1 MGHFSQRE
9 VLSHAMIEPP
19 AFGLSSIW
27 ATHARFAPGR
37 IAAICGTRQ
46 LTWGEF
52 DQATCRVANALL
64 KMGVGHDEPVAL
76 VMTNSLE
83 MLEVMFGITRAGACM
98 VPISGLLTSQ
108 QIATMMA
115 DSGAATVF
123 VSSGNRALV
132 EAAELP
138 ASVRRIAIGFTGEGW
153 EAGDALLAAAP
164 GSDPGVRTRPEDR
177 FNIIYSSGTTGLPKG
192 IVQSLGART
201 HFAWSNALELG
212 MARDSV
218 ALVTTALYS
227 NGTMF
232 MVLPPLLLGG
242 TVVIMEQF
250 SPAGALALIEQHKVT
265 HAFMVPTQCIVTL
278 DDPALGRHDLSS
290 LRCLLSAGSSLRADT
305 REAVIARM
313 TPQVYELYGFSEGF
327 ATMRKPGDTPRRPGA
342 VGRPVIGFDLR
353 IVGGDDKECPRG
365 EVGEIVG
372 TGLGAMA
379 GYHNRPDLDE
389 AILWHDPSGAAYLRS
404 GDLGY
409 VDEEG
414 FLHIVDRK
422 KDMILSGGFNIFPA
436 DLEAVVGEH
445 PEVQDVTVIGI
456 PHPKWGET
464 PLALVIPRGE
474 PDPAALL
481 EWANARLARTQRLAG
496 LELRSEFPRNALGKV
511 LKRELRAPW
520 WDQPK

>member
-1 MGHFSQRE
+1 M
-9 VLSHAMIEPP
+9 
-19 AFGLSSIW
+19 SSIW
-27 ATHARFAPGR
+27 AAHARFAPDR
-37 IAAICGTRQ
+37 IAAICGDRT

-52 DQATCRVANALL
+52 DRATSRVANALRA
-64 KMGVGHDEPVAL
+64 MGVQHDEPVAL

-83 MLEVMFGITRAGACM
+83 MLEVMFGVIKAGACM
-98 VPISGLLTSQ
+98 VPISGLLTAA

-115 DSGAATVF
+115 DSGAQTVF
-123 VSSGNRALV
+123 VSAGNRALV
-132 EAAELP
+132 EAAELS
-138 ASVRRIAIGFTGEGW
+138 ASIRRIAIGFAGEGW
-153 EAGDALLAAAP
+153 EAGDTLLAAAP
-164 GSDPGVRTRPEDR
+164 ETDPGIRNRPEDR

-192 IVQSLGART
+192 IVQSHSART

-212 MARDSV
+212 MSQGSV

-250 SPAGALALIEQHKVT
+250 SAAGALTLIAQHQVT

-278 DDPALGRHDLSS
+278 DDPALGTHDLSS
-290 LRCLLSAGSSLRADT
+290 LKCLLSAGSSLRPDT
-305 REAVIARM
+305 REAVIDRM
-313 TPQVYELYGFSEGF
+313 TPHVYELYGFSEGF
-327 ATMRKPGDTPRRPGA
+327 ATMRKPGDAPLRPGA

-353 IVGGDDKECPRG
+353 IVDGDDRECTRG

-372 TGLGAMA
+372 HGIGVMA
-379 GYHNRPDLDE
+379 GYHNRPDLDA
-389 AILWHDPSGAAYLRS
+389 AILWHDPSGAVFLRS

-409 VDEEG
+409 VDEQG

-422 KDMILSGGFNIFPA
+422 KDMILSGGFNVFPA
-436 DLEAVVGEH
+436 DLEAVIGEH
-445 PEVQDVTVIGI
+445 PDVQDVTVIGI

-474 PDPAALL
+474 PDPAVLL
-481 EWANARLARTQRLAG
+481 EWANARLARTQRLAA
-496 LELRSEFPRNALGKV
+496 LELRTEFPRNALGKV
-511 LKRELRAPW
+511 LKRELRAAW
-520 WDQPK
+520 WDEAK

>member
-1 MGHFSQRE
+1 
-9 VLSHAMIEPP
+9 MIETPG
-19 AFGLSSIW
+19 FGMASVW
-27 ATHARFAPGR
+27 AAHARFAPDR
-37 IAAICGTRQ
+37 IAAICGDRS
-46 LTWGEF
+46 LTWGAF
-52 DQATCRVANALL
+52 DRVTNRVANTLL
-64 KMGVGHDEPVAL
+64 AMGVTHDEPVAL
-76 VMTNSLE
+76 VMTNSIE
-83 MLEVMFGITRAGACM
+83 MLEVMCGVVKAGACM
-98 VPISGLLTSQ
+98 VPISGLLTPP

-115 DSGAATVF
+115 DSGAKTVF
-123 VSSGNRALV
+123 VSAGNRALV

-138 ASVRRIAIGFTGEGW
+138 GTVKRIAIGFTGDGW
-153 EAGDALLAAAP
+153 DAGDALLAAAP
-164 GSDPGVRTRPEDR
+164 DSDPGVRSRPEDR

-192 IVQSLGART
+192 IVQSHGART
-201 HFAWSNALELG
+201 HFAWSNALELS
-212 MARDSV
+212 MSRESV

-232 MVLPPLLLGG
+232 MVLPPLLLGA

-250 SPAGALALIEQHKVT
+250 SAAGALALIERHKVT

-278 DDPALGRHDLSS
+278 DDPALGKHDISS
-290 LRCLLSAGSSLRADT
+290 LQSLLSAGSSLRPDT

-313 TPQVYELYGFSEGF
+313 TPHVYELYGFSEGF
-327 ATMRKPGDTPRRPGA
+327 ATMRKPSDAPARPGA

-353 IVGGDDKECPRG
+353 IVGGDDRECARG

-372 TGLGAMA
+372 HGLGVMA

-389 AILWHDPSGAAYLRS
+389 AILWRDPSGAAYLRS

-409 VDEEG
+409 VDEQG

-436 DLEAVVGEH
+436 DLEAVIGEH

-464 PLALVIPRGE
+464 PLALVIPRGA
-474 PDPAALL
+474 PDPDALL
-481 EWANARLARTQRLAG
+481 AWANARLARTQRLAG
-496 LELRSEFPRNALGKV
+496 LELRTAFPRNALGKV

-520 WDQPK
+520 WDKSQ

>member
-1 MGHFSQRE
+1 
-9 VLSHAMIEPP
+9 MIEAP
-19 AFGLSSIW
+19 AFGMASVW
-27 ATHARFAPGR
+27 ATHARFAPNR
-37 IAAICGTRQ
+37 IAAICGERQ

-52 DQATCRVANALL
+52 DRATCRVANGLL
-64 KMGVGHDEPVAL
+64 AMGTAQDEPVAL

-83 MLEVMFGITRAGACM
+83 MLEVMFGIVRAGACM
-98 VPISGLLTSQ
+98 VPISGLLTGA

-115 DSGAATVF
+115 DSGAKTVF
-123 VSSGNRALV
+123 VSAANRALV
-132 EAAELP
+132 ESAALP
-138 ASVRRIAIGFTGEGW
+138 EGTRRIAIGFTGEGW
-153 EAGDALLAAAP
+153 EDGAALFSAAP
-164 GSDPGVRTRPEDR
+164 ESDPGVPNRPEDR

-192 IVQSLGART
+192 IVQSHGARL

-212 MARDSV
+212 MSRDTV

-232 MVLPPLLLGG
+232 MVLPPLLLGA

-250 SPAGALALIEQHKVT
+250 SPAGALALIERHRVT

-278 DDPALGRHDLSS
+278 DDPALGQHDISS
-290 LRCLLSAGSSLRADT
+290 LMALLSAGSSLRPDT

-313 TPQVYELYGFSEGF
+313 TPHVYELYGFSEGF
-327 ATMRKPGDTPRRPGA
+327 ATMRAPGDMPSKPGA
-342 VGRPVIGFDLR
+342 VGRPVLGFDMR
-353 IVGGDDKECPRG
+353 IVGGDDREVPRG

-372 TGLGAMA
+372 RGLGMMA
-379 GYHNRPDLDE
+379 GYHNRPDLDA
-389 AILWHDPSGAAYLRS
+389 AILWRDAAGTEYLRS

-409 VDEEG
+409 LDAEG

-436 DLEAVVGEH
+436 DLEAVIGEH
-445 PEVQDVTVIGI
+445 EHVQDVTVIGI

-474 PDPAALL
+474 PDPGELL
-481 EWANARLARTQRLAG
+481 AWANARLARTQRLAG
-496 LELRSEFPRNALGKV
+496 LEFRSAFPRNALGKV

-520 WDQPK
+520 WDKTQ

>member
-1 MGHFSQRE
+1 
-9 VLSHAMIEPP
+9 
-19 AFGLSSIW
+19 
-27 ATHARFAPGR
+27 
-37 IAAICGTRQ
+37 
-46 LTWGEF
+46 
-52 DQATCRVANALL
+52 
-64 KMGVGHDEPVAL
+64 
-76 VMTNSLE
+76 
-83 MLEVMFGITRAGACM
+83 MLEVMFGIIKAGACM
-98 VPISGLLTSQ
+98 VPISGLLTPP

-115 DSGAATVF
+115 DSGAKTVF
-123 VSSGNRALV
+123 VSAGNRALV
-132 EAAELP
+132 EAAKLP
-138 ASVRRIAIGFTGEGW
+138 ASVRRIAVGFAGEGW
-153 EAGDALLAAAP
+153 VEGGALLANSP
-164 GSDPGVRTRPEDR
+164 DSDPGVRNRPEDR

-192 IVQSLGART
+192 IVQSHGART

-212 MARDSV
+212 MSRDTV

-232 MVLPPLLLGG
+232 MVLPPLLLGA

-250 SPAGALALIEQHKVT
+250 SAACALALIEKHKVT

-278 DDPALGRHDLSS
+278 DDPALGQHDLSS
-290 LRCLLSAGSSLRADT
+290 VQSLLSAGSSLRPDT

-313 TPQVYELYGFSEGF
+313 TPHVYELYGFSEGF
-327 ATMRKPGDTPRRPGA
+327 ATMRKPSDAPAKPGA

-353 IVGGDDKECPRG
+353 IVGSDDRECARG

-379 GYHNRPDLDE
+379 GYHNRPDLDA
-389 AILWHDPSGAAYLRS
+389 AILWHSPTGEAFLRS

-409 VDEEG
+409 MDEEG

-436 DLEAVVGEH
+436 DLEAVIGEH
-445 PEVQDVTVIGI
+445 PQVQDVTVIGI
-456 PHPKWGET
+456 PHSKWGET

-474 PDPAALL
+474 PEPAALL

-496 LELRSEFPRNALGKV
+496 LELRTEFPRNALGKV
-511 LKRELRAPW
+511 LKRELRSPW
-520 WDQPK
+520 WDQAQ

>member
-1 MGHFSQRE
+1 
-9 VLSHAMIEPP
+9 MIEVP
-19 AFGLSSIW
+19 AFGMTSVW
-27 ATHARFAPGR
+27 AAHARFAPDR
-37 IAAICGTRQ
+37 IAAICGDRQ

-52 DQATCRVANALL
+52 DRATSRVANALL
-64 KMGVGHDEPVAL
+64 TVGIRHDEPVGL

-83 MLEVMFGITRAGACM
+83 MLEVMFGVVKAGACM
-98 VPISGLLTSQ
+98 VPISGLLTPP

-115 DSGAATVF
+115 DSGAKTVF
-123 VSSGNRALV
+123 VSAGNRALV
-132 EAAELP
+132 EAAKLP
-138 ASVRRIAIGFTGEGW
+138 ASVRRIAVGFAGEGW
-153 EAGDALLAAAP
+153 VEGGALLANSP
-164 GSDPGVRTRPEDR
+164 DSDPGVRNRPEDR

-192 IVQSLGART
+192 IVQSHGART

-212 MARDSV
+212 MSGDTV

-232 MVLPPLLLGG
+232 MVLPPLLLGA

-250 SPAGALALIEQHKVT
+250 SAACALALIEKHKVT

-278 DDPALGRHDLSS
+278 DDPALGQHDLSS
-290 LRCLLSAGSSLRADT
+290 VQSLLSAGSSLRPDT

-313 TPQVYELYGFSEGF
+313 TPHVYELYGFSEGF
-327 ATMRKPGDTPRRPGA
+327 ATMRKPSDAPAKPGA

-353 IVGGDDKECPRG
+353 IVGSDDRECARG

-379 GYHNRPDLDE
+379 GYHNRPDLDA
-389 AILWHDPSGAAYLRS
+389 AILWHSPTGEAFLRS

-409 VDEEG
+409 MDEEG

-436 DLEAVVGEH
+436 DLEAVIGEH
-445 PEVQDVTVIGI
+445 PQVQDVTVIGI
-456 PHPKWGET
+456 PHSKWGET

-474 PDPAALL
+474 PEPAALL

-496 LELRSEFPRNALGKV
+496 LELRTEFPRNALGKV
-511 LKRELRAPW
+511 LKRELRSPW
-520 WDQPK
+520 WDQAQ

>member
-1 MGHFSQRE
+1 
-9 VLSHAMIEPP
+9 MIEAP
-19 AFGLSSIW
+19 AFDMPSVW
-27 ATHARFAPGR
+27 AAHARFAPER
-37 IAAICGTRQ
+37 IAAICGDRL
-46 LTWGEF
+46 LTWGAF
-52 DQATCRVANALL
+52 DRATNRVANALQSI
-64 KMGVGHDEPVAL
+64 GVQPDAPVAL
-76 VMTNSLE
+76 VMTNSIE
-83 MLEVMFGITRAGACM
+83 MLEVMFGIIKAGACM
-98 VPISGLLTSQ
+98 VPISGLLTPP

-115 DSGAATVF
+115 DSGAQTVF
-123 VSSGNRALV
+123 VATGNRALV
-132 EAAELP
+132 EAAALP
-138 ASVRRIAIGFTGEGW
+138 ATVRRIAIGFTGEGW
-153 EAGDALLAAAP
+153 DSGDALLAAAP
-164 GSDPGVRTRPEDR
+164 ESDPGVRNRPEDR

-192 IVQSLGART
+192 IVQSHGARA

-212 MARDSV
+212 MSRDTV

-232 MVLPPLLLGG
+232 MVLPPLLLGA

-250 SPAGALALIEQHKVT
+250 SPAGALALIEKHKVT

-278 DDPALGRHDLSS
+278 DDPALGQHDISS
-290 LRCLLSAGSSLRADT
+290 LQCLLSAGSSLRPDT

-313 TPQVYELYGFSEGF
+313 TPHVYELYGFSEGF
-327 ATMRKPGDTPRRPGA
+327 ATMRKPSDAPAKPGA

-353 IVGGDDKECPRG
+353 IVGSDDSECPRG

-372 TGLGAMA
+372 HGLGMMA
-379 GYHNRPDLDE
+379 GYHNRQDLDA
-389 AILWHDPSGAAYLRS
+389 AILWHDAAGAAFLRS

-436 DLEAVVGEH
+436 DLEAVIGEH

-474 PDPAALL
+474 PDPDVLL

-496 LELRSEFPRNALGKV
+496 LELRTAFPRNALGKV

-520 WDQPK
+520 WDKSQ

>member
-1 MGHFSQRE
+1 
-9 VLSHAMIEPP
+9 MIEVP
-19 AFGLSSIW
+19 AFGMTSVW
-27 ATHARFAPGR
+27 AAHARFAPDR
-37 IAAICGTRQ
+37 IAAICGDRQ

-52 DQATCRVANALL
+52 DRATSRVANALL
-64 KMGVGHDEPVAL
+64 TVGIRHDEPVGL

-83 MLEVMFGITRAGACM
+83 MLEVMFGVVKAGACM
-98 VPISGLLTSQ
+98 VPISGLLTPP

-115 DSGAATVF
+115 DSGAKTVF
-123 VSSGNRALV
+123 VSAGNRALV
-132 EAAELP
+132 EAAKLP
-138 ASVRRIAIGFTGEGW
+138 ASVRRIAVGFAGEGW
-153 EAGDALLAAAP
+153 VEGGALLANSP
-164 GSDPGVRTRPEDR
+164 DSDPGVRNRPEDR

-192 IVQSLGART
+192 IVQSHGART

-212 MARDSV
+212 MSRDTV

-232 MVLPPLLLGG
+232 MVLPPLLLGA

-250 SPAGALALIEQHKVT
+250 SAACALALIEKHKVT

-278 DDPALGRHDLSS
+278 DDPALGQHDLSS
-290 LRCLLSAGSSLRADT
+290 VQSLLSAGSSLRPDT

-313 TPQVYELYGFSEGF
+313 TPHVYELYGFSEGF
-327 ATMRKPGDTPRRPGA
+327 ATMRKPSDAPAKPGA

-353 IVGGDDKECPRG
+353 IVGSDDRECARG

-379 GYHNRPDLDE
+379 GYHNRPDLDA
-389 AILWHDPSGAAYLRS
+389 AILWHSSTGEAFLRS

-409 VDEEG
+409 MDEEG

-436 DLEAVVGEH
+436 DLEAVIGEH
-445 PEVQDVTVIGI
+445 PQVQDVTVIGI
-456 PHPKWGET
+456 PHSKWGET

-474 PDPAALL
+474 LEPAALL

-496 LELRSEFPRNALGKV
+496 LELRTEFPRNALGKV
-511 LKRELRAPW
+511 LKRELRSPW
-520 WDQPK
+520 WDQAQ

>member
-1 MGHFSQRE
+1 
-9 VLSHAMIEPP
+9 MIEAP
-19 AFGLSSIW
+19 AFDMPSVW
-27 ATHARFAPGR
+27 AAHARFAPER
-37 IAAICGTRQ
+37 IAAICGDRL
-46 LTWGEF
+46 LTWGAF
-52 DQATCRVANALL
+52 DRATNRVANALQSI
-64 KMGVGHDEPVAL
+64 GVQPDAPVAL
-76 VMTNSLE
+76 VMTNSIE
-83 MLEVMFGITRAGACM
+83 MLEVMFGIIKAGACM
-98 VPISGLLTSQ
+98 VPISGLLTPP

-115 DSGAATVF
+115 DSGAQTVF
-123 VSSGNRALV
+123 VATGNRALV
-132 EAAELP
+132 EAAALP
-138 ASVRRIAIGFTGEGW
+138 ATVRRIAIGFTGEGW
-153 EAGDALLAAAP
+153 DSGDALLAAAP
-164 GSDPGVRTRPEDR
+164 ESDPGVRNRPEDR

-192 IVQSLGART
+192 IVQSHGARA

-212 MARDSV
+212 MSRDTV

-232 MVLPPLLLGG
+232 MVLPPLLLGA

-250 SPAGALALIEQHKVT
+250 SPAGALALIEKHKVT

-278 DDPALGRHDLSS
+278 DDPALGAHDLSS
-290 LRCLLSAGSSLRADT
+290 LKSLLSAGSSLRPDT

-313 TPQVYELYGFSEGF
+313 TPHVYELYGFSEGF
-327 ATMRKPGDTPRRPGA
+327 ATMRKPSDAPAKPGA

-353 IVGGDDKECPRG
+353 IVGSDDSECPRG

-372 TGLGAMA
+372 HGLGMMA
-379 GYHNRPDLDE
+379 GYHNRPDLDA
-389 AILWHDPSGAAYLRS
+389 AILWHDAAGATFLRS

-436 DLEAVVGEH
+436 DLEAVIGEH

-474 PDPAALL
+474 PDPDVLL

-496 LELRSEFPRNALGKV
+496 LELRTAFPRNALGKV

-520 WDQPK
+520 WDKSQ

>member
-1 MGHFSQRE
+1 
-9 VLSHAMIEPP
+9 MIEAP
-19 AFGLSSIW
+19 AFDMPSVW
-27 ATHARFAPGR
+27 AAHARFAPDR
-37 IAAICGTRQ
+37 VAAICGDRL
-46 LTWGEF
+46 LTWGAF
-52 DQATCRVANALL
+52 DRATNRVANALQSI
-64 KMGVGHDEPVAL
+64 GVQPDAPVAL
-76 VMTNSLE
+76 VMTNSIE
-83 MLEVMFGITRAGACM
+83 MLEVMFGIIKAGACM
-98 VPISGLLTSQ
+98 VPISGLLTPP

-115 DSGAATVF
+115 DSGAQTVLVAT
-123 VSSGNRALV
+123 GNRALV
-132 EAAELP
+132 EAAALP
-138 ASVRRIAIGFTGEGW
+138 ATVRRIAIGFTGEGW
-153 EAGDALLAAAP
+153 DSGDALLAAAP
-164 GSDPGVRTRPEDR
+164 ESDPGVRNRPEDR

-192 IVQSLGART
+192 IVQSHGARA

-212 MARDSV
+212 MSRDTV

-232 MVLPPLLLGG
+232 MVLPPLLLGA

-250 SPAGALALIEQHKVT
+250 SPAGALALIEKHKVT

-278 DDPALGRHDLSS
+278 DDPALGQHDISS
-290 LRCLLSAGSSLRADT
+290 LQCLLSAGSSLRPDT

-313 TPQVYELYGFSEGF
+313 TPHVYELYGFSEGF
-327 ATMRKPGDTPRRPGA
+327 ATMRKPSDAPAKPGA

-353 IVGGDDKECPRG
+353 IVGSDDSECPRG

-372 TGLGAMA
+372 HGLGMMA
-379 GYHNRPDLDE
+379 GYHNRPDLDA
-389 AILWHDPSGAAYLRS
+389 AILWHDDGGTAYLRS
-404 GDLGY
+404 GDIGMI
-409 VDEEG
+409 DEEG

-436 DLEAVVGEH
+436 DLEAVIGEH

-474 PDPAALL
+474 PDPDVLL

-496 LELRSEFPRNALGKV
+496 LELRTAFPRNALGKV

-520 WDQPK
+520 WDKSQ

>member
-1 MGHFSQRE
+1 
-9 VLSHAMIEPP
+9 MIEAP
-19 AFGLSSIW
+19 AFGLTSIW
-27 ATHARFAPGR
+27 ATHARFAPDR
-37 IAAICGTRQ
+37 AAAICGDRR
-46 LTWGEF
+46 LSWGEF
-52 DQATCRVANALL
+52 DRATSRVANALSI
-64 KMGVGHDEPVAL
+64 MGVRHDEPVAL

-83 MLEVMFGITRAGACM
+83 MLEVMFGIVKVGACM
-98 VPISGLLTSQ
+98 VPISGLLTPAQ
-108 QIATMMA
+108 LATMIA
-115 DSGAATVF
+115 DSGAETVF
-123 VSSGNRALV
+123 ASAGNRAMI
-132 EAAELP
+132 EAAVLP
-138 ASVRRIAIGFTGEGW
+138 ASIRRIAVGFASDGW
-153 EAGDALLAAAP
+153 EAGDAMLAAAP
-164 GSDPGVRTRPEDR
+164 ETDPGVRSRPEDR

-192 IVQSLGART
+192 IVQSHGART

-212 MARDSV
+212 MSRDSV

-250 SPAGALALIEQHKVT
+250 SAAGALTLIQEHQVT
-265 HAFMVPTQCIVTL
+265 HVFMVPTQCIVTL
-278 DDPALGRHDLSS
+278 DDPALGAHDLSS
-290 LRCLLSAGSSLRADT
+290 LKCLLSAGSALRSDT
-305 REAVIARM
+305 REAVIARI
-313 TPQVYELYGFSEGF
+313 TLHVYELYGFSEGF
-327 ATMRKPGDTPRRPGA
+327 ATMRKPGDTPSRPGA

-353 IVGGDDKECPRG
+353 VVGGDGRECARG

-379 GYHNRPDLDE
+379 GYHNRRDLDAE
-389 AILWHDPSGAAYLRS
+389 ILWHDPSGGAFLRS

-436 DLEAVVGEH
+436 DLEAVIGEH
-445 PEVQDVTVIGI
+445 PDVQDVTVIGI

-464 PLALVIPRGE
+464 PMALVIPRGA

-481 EWANARLARTQRLAG
+481 DWANARLARTQRLAG
-496 LELRSEFPRNALGKV
+496 LELRTEFPRNALGKV
-511 LKRELRAPW
+511 LKRELRAAW
-520 WDQPK
+520 WDQAR